1 MVGGLQEGK
10 ATGSEMH
17 QWAQK
22 GVAGQHKD
30 IEMRQ
35 ETNRLVLFC
44 LIMHLAY
51 ILAKVLMGKKRLQ
64 LNYPLG
70 NLSGK
75 HEEIVIHSSNI
86 Y

>member
-1 MVGGLQEGK
+1 MIGGGQEGR
-10 ATGSEMH
+10 ATGSEIH

-22 GVAGQHKD
+22 RVAGQHKD
-30 IEMRQ
+30 TELRK
-35 ETNRLVLFC
+35 ETNRLMLFC
-44 LIMHLAY
+44 RIMHHAQK
-51 ILAKVLMGKKRLQ
+51 IRLQ